1 MMKKLVIIQ
10 SVMVLML
17 CTSFTTKNSKVSS
30 TCDITNFYKA
40 IEPNDRDTKVLTS
53 SGDLEDVEIILVPT
67 KLDIGAYKIELTRK
81 GANLYKVE
89 HTDMYIETKYC
100 YEYATYQDV
109 ILKVTSSYGYTKG
122 TLIFD

>member
-30 TCDITNFYKA
+30 TCDIANFYKA